1 MIHTKSY
8 KQLILL
14 LLLLSITASKSF
26 AQQPDLFKETADSTK
41 KLQTDIVRS
50 TFKTTRLIN
59 GHSCPQCYTI
69 NLAYLDKPVEVTGE
83 ITEVKQDQT
92 GNTTLTLKSGDA
104 FAGVFCTINSTE
116 NKFKPGQQ
124 ITIKGICTGF
134 LSDVVLKDA
143 IVMK

>member
-1 MIHTKSY
+1 MLISAMGIFGIWYYAFY
-8 KQLILL
+8 KP
-14 LLLLSITASKSF
+14 SH
-26 AQQPDLFKETADSTK
+26 FKRNVADEQGINISA
-41 KLQTDIVRS
+41 TDIV
-50 TFKTTRLIN
+50 KAYQAN
-59 GHSCPQCYTI
+59 EQVA

-92 GNTTLTLKSGDA
+92 GKTTLTLKSGDA